1 MWKLDLIQQSQWHQ
15 ALLSGPLPPAIMADI
30 TRLSA
35 SCASITALT
44 CVYNSSLK
52 RLRR

>member
-30 TRLSA
+30 SRLSA
-35 SCASITALT
+35 SRASSRA
-44 CVYNSSLK
+44 LK
-52 RLRR
+52 RVQCSSQE